1 MVKLGAVVSKVP
13 DPDELPTLVA
23 KIARFWAELHEANP
37 SLALE
42 VARGLPLMKI
52 TRKSDLSV

>member
-13 DPDELPTLVA
+13 NPDELPTLVA
-23 KIARFWAELHEANP
+23 KIARLWAELHEANP

-42 VARGLPLMKI
+42 VARALPSMKI
-52 TRKSDLSV
+52 TRESNLSV